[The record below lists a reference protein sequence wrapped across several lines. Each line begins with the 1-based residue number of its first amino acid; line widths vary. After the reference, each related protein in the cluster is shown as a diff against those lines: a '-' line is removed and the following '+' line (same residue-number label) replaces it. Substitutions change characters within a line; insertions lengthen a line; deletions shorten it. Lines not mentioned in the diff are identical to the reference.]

1 MSDIKVSPGRMFVI
15 RPVALGLT
23 AVATWQMVPATDD
36 CPTVAAEGGGL
47 VVNPQKPGTYHGIAI
62 SDGKPVTFSVV
73 CEAEQGGESLASKAW
88 GKVKGAA
95 SVVGPL
101 AKPVA
106 KYGAMVALGVA
117 LTLGKTACDQKP
129 NPEPIP
135 VDPTPAPKPPAPIV
149 GDGLHVL
156 IVYESADLQK
166 LPPGQLSAL
175 KSQTVRD
182 YLDGRCAKE
191 NGVAAWRIWDAD
203 IDTKEAA
210 KAWQDAMKRPRQSLP
225 WVIISDGRSGYEGPL
240 PGNVADTLEL
250 LKKWGNP

>member
-15 RPVALGLT
+15 RPVALGLSS
-23 AVATWQMVPATDD
+23 VATWQMVPATDD

-135 VDPTPAPKPPAPIV
+135 VDPTPAPKPPAPVAKIEQAYV
-149 GDGLHVL
+149 VICEDLTKRTPAQGKAVLYLEKEVVSKGHKFAFVSVKDPEYEQSGYRPFAEKAGLPAVVIIDQQHP
-156 IVYESADLQK
+156 S
-166 LPPGQLSAL
+166 
-175 KSQTVRD
+175 T
-182 YLDGRCAKE
+182 
-191 NGVAAWRIWDAD
+191 VAATIKLDP
-203 IDTKEAA
+203 A
-210 KAWQDAMKRPRQSLP
+210 KWPEQLGG
-225 WVIISDGRSGYEGPL
+225 II
-240 PGNVADTLEL
+240 
-250 LKKWGNP
+250 K